1 MRREPH
7 SRVDLPPS
15 GFAAGERLAEL
26 QKWSDASV
34 DGARR
39 SAGLGVWHGQ
49 FRLSLQPGRAIVR
62 RITRLTLTANN
73 QQRGFSA
80 SACQASLSKRVVWSS
95 SGCSIKRVKILR
107 YGCQAHL
114 KLVRSWRA
122 SRDCALAGHDWL
134 RPAHNA
140 EAGRDRLKRQ
150 IKAGSSSRRGTNLAR
165 WPSPPA
171 SSGSDQGTDS
181 STASPAE
188 EVDAMSH
195 LRSARPRRTISRR
208 PGAPRNAA
216 AGTGKEF
223 SGGATSARQL
233 ADHAVE
239 VAYQH
244 RGARALWPV
253 SDTRSLELR
262 QKLA

>member
-80 SACQASLSKRVVWSS
+80 SAYQASLSKRVVWSS

-150 IKAGSSSRRGTNLAR
+150 TPRGEAQTLRDGPPHQPAAAR
-165 WPSPPA
+165 TKGQTAARHLRQTRLTRCRISDQRGPAEPSPGAQAHPATPRQGPARNSRERPQVPA
-171 SSGSDQGTDS
+171 SSPT
-181 STASPAE
+181 
-188 EVDAMSH
+188 MS
-195 LRSARPRRTISRR
+195 
-208 PGAPRNAA
+208 
-216 AGTGKEF
+216 
-223 SGGATSARQL
+223 
-233 ADHAVE
+233 
-239 VAYQH
+239 
-244 RGARALWPV
+244 
-253 SDTRSLELR
+253 
-262 QKLA
+262 